1 MPSICKT
8 LAFDQ
13 AAIKFANGGAQGV
26 FEGYA
31 SVFGVVDSDGDII
44 EPGAF
49 AQALKTQS
57 RAVAMF
63 FNHRRNEIPVGK
75 WLDLAEDSTGL
86 HVRGELTP
94 GNPQSEALK
103 AAMIHG
109 TVGGMSVGFSAAKGD
124 ITSIATGYSF
134 RNVTRLSEIS
144 VCTFPANEAATV
156 STLKSMETIESIRD
170 AESWLRESAGLSK
183 SEAQALIARI
193 KSAVRSESECGDP
206 TEIAALLERLKTF
219 PSLETK

>member
-13 AAIKFANGGAQGV
+13 AAIKFASGGAQGV

-156 STLKSMETIESIRD
+156 STLKSMEAIESIRD

-183 SEAQALIARI
+183 SESQALIARI
-193 KSAVRSESECGDP
+193 KSAVRSESESCDP

-219 PSLETK
+219 PQL

>member
-1 MPSICKT
+1 MPSVCKT

-31 SVFGVVDSDGDII
+31 SVFGVVDSDGDVI
-44 EPGAF
+44 EAGAF
-49 AQALKTQS
+49 ADALKSQS

-63 FNHRRNEIPVGK
+63 FNHQRNEIPVGK
-75 WLDLAEDSTGL
+75 WLDLSEDSHGL

-103 AAMIHG
+103 AAMMHG
-109 TVGGMSVGFSAAKGD
+109 TVGGMSVGCSIAKGD
-124 ITSIATGYSF
+124 MSTIATGFSF
-134 RNVTRLSEIS
+134 RKVSRLTEIS

-156 STLKSMETIESIRD
+156 STLKSMDTIESIRD

-193 KSAVRSESECGDP
+193 KSAVRSESESGDP
-206 TEIAALLERLKTF
+206 TEIAALLECLKTF
-219 PSLETK
+219 PQI

>member
-13 AAIKFANGGAQGV
+13 ASIKFASGGTQGI

-49 AQALKTQS
+49 ANALKTQS

-75 WLDLAEDSTGL
+75 WLNLAEDSTGL
-86 HVRGELTP
+86 LVRGELTP
-94 GNPQSEALK
+94 GNPQSDALK

-109 TVGGMSVGFSAAKGD
+109 TVGGMSVGFSATKDD
-124 ITSIATGYSF
+124 IATIATGYSF
-134 RNVTRLSEIS
+134 KNVSRLSEIS
-144 VCTFPANEAATV
+144 ICTFPANEQATV
-156 STLKSMETIESIRD
+156 SSLKSMDTIESIRD
-170 AESWLRESAGLSK
+170 AENWLRESAGLSK
-183 SEAQALIARI
+183 SEAQAFIARI
-193 KSAVRSESECGDP
+193 KSAVRSDSEGGDI
-206 TEIAALLERLKTF
+206 TAILDRLQSF
-219 PSLETK
+219 PSVGK